1 MYTSPSPLP
10 RRAPLRLPFS
20 VHIRKLFFL
29 FLSLFSGAPR
39 RTHPVGAG
47 VCPSVCPAVAPFS
60 HPVGAGVLDGPHR
73 FSFMP
78 TAGIFRAPMD
88 APVGA
93 GVPDGPHR
101 FSSTLPAGLFRT
113 PTDTPRRGRRP
124 RRPASFLFHAS
135 GGAIPRSGATSF
147 CPRRPANFSFLCLR
161 RPYFFQQRKKYGKE
175 RRQKP
180 TVFGFPFSDCNC
192 IIKRSH
198 NESPVLLSPL
208 PLPCTTRRCH
218 APLVC
223 NDGYCTSSPR
233 CGDPKGG
240 DAHVPALWSLWG
252 LRSNVTRAR
261 KRGIVLS
268 AAGRNGAAGGK
279 KRDGRFKASV
289 SFFFPLMPRNS

>member
-1 MYTSPSPLP
+1 MPC
-10 RRAPLRLPFS
+10 R
-20 VHIRKLFFL
+20 
-29 FLSLFSGAPR
+29 G
-39 RTHPVGAG
+39 PVLA
-47 VCPSVCPAVAPFS
+47 
-60 HPVGAGVLDGPHR
+60 
-73 FSFMP
+73 
-78 TAGIFRAPMD
+78 
-88 APVGA
+88 
-93 GVPDGPHR
+93 
-101 FSSTLPAGLFRT
+101 
-113 PTDTPRRGRRP
+113 PRRGRR
-124 RRPASFLFHAS
+124 
-135 GGAIPRSGATSF
+135 
-147 CPRRPANFSFLCLR
+147 PRRPANFSFLCLR

-268 AAGRNGAAGGK
+268 AAGRNGTAGGK

-289 SFFFPLMPRNS
+289 SFFFLLMPRNSGSPPQLPRYRTARTRR

>member
-10 RRAPLRLPFS
+10 RRDPLRLPFS

-78 TAGIFRAPMD
+78 TAGIFRAP
-88 APVGA
+88 ARHPFA
-93 GVPDGPHR
+93 H
-101 FSSTLPAGLFRT
+101 
-113 PTDTPRRGRRP
+113 
-124 RRPASFLFHAS
+124 
-135 GGAIPRSGATSF
+135 GGKRM
-147 CPRRPANFSFLCLR
+147 
-161 RPYFFQQRKKYGKE
+161 QK

-223 NDGYCTSSPR
+223 NGGYCTSSPR

-240 DAHVPALWSLWG
+240 DAHVPAFWSLLG
-252 LRSNVTRAR
+252 LRPKAARAR

-279 KRDGRFKASV
+279 KKRRS
-289 SFFFPLMPRNS
+289 L